1 MSQTPQHSTR
11 VQALRP
17 PSLGAA
23 GVPPHRPA
31 RASGERVAEGRLSD
45 GEGTGGNALT
55 GASPNARLP
64 VPLAPPP
71 SRAFSQTQH
80 PRFQPPWTQGLPQA
94 HGQDP
99 APTRQTGQWASEPFF
114 FFFKAGNHLVLFRG
128 CWSHDGKTSMAQ
140 NYRGLAHH
148 TIQIIRSL
156 QFIRVFEFN
165 SHFVCS

>member
-1 MSQTPQHSTR
+1 MSRWLSQTPQHSTR

-23 GVPPHRPA
+23 GVPPHRLA

-64 VPLAPPP
+64 IPLAPPP
-71 SRAFSQTQH
+71 SRVFSQTQH

-114 FFFKAGNHLVLFRG
+114 FFFLRQEIIWFYLEAAGHMMERQV
-128 CWSHDGKTSMAQ
+128 WHKITE
-140 NYRGLAHH
+140 
-148 TIQIIRSL
+148 
-156 QFIRVFEFN
+156 V
-165 SHFVCS
+165 